1 MNETRTQR
9 LDKLFEGWKQRR
21 GEEAELMCLDGI
33 VCEKNYES
41 TEPKLLFVAKEPNH
55 PEGRGS
61 DYRKWWLKEVK
72 YIFSKRLCL
81 WAYGVWN
88 DFPSLSEF
96 DAKADELELI
106 RSISFMN
113 LKKVGGT
120 GSADHEKIRFITD
133 RDKELLRRQIEI
145 IDPDVIIGGVGIS
158 DRSLWLWSLLF
169 PGIAFQD
176 SGFGIHVARVRR
188 VRVID
193 FYHPSCRL
201 SREGSYSLLRRVF
214 QSDKFRSC

>member
-1 MNETRTQR
+1 MNETRTKI
-9 LDKLFEGWKQRR
+9 LDKLFEEWKQRR
-21 GEEAELMCLDGI
+21 GEEAKLMCLDGI

-120 GSADHEKIRFITD
+120 GSADPEKIRFITD

-145 IDPDVIIGGVGIS
+145 IDPDVIIGGVGDS
-158 DRSLWLWSLLF
+158 SLWSLLF
-169 PGIAFQD
+169 PGIALQD
-176 SGFGIHVARVRR
+176 CGFDIHVARVRR

-193 FYHPSCRL
+193 FYHPSHRVP
-201 SREGSYSLLRRVF
+201 RAMSYSLLGRVF